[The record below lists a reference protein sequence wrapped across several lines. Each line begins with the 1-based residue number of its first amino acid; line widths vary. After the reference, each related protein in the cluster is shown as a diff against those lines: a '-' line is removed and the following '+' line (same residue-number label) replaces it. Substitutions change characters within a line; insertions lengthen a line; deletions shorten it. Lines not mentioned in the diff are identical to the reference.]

1 MNKNKRI
8 IMVLSVLALVGM
20 VVFLSTAAPV
30 DAQTSTTL
38 SMSPSPY
45 FACVGENTVIYVR
58 VTDVVNLQA
67 YDISGTFTPA
77 NSQAISIINV
87 ENAGWLTPFMTLFPV
102 WDNTAGLF
110 GLAGTKLYAPGM
122 TGDGNL
128 IKITFQA
135 LVPNQTV
142 YFTIDE
148 PTEYAVLSTGA
159 GTKIPFITP
168 AGYDGVVYT
177 KPAGTCNPT
186 EVKIKYLKTNRKPY
200 AATVSWQTVSDE
212 EVLYFNVYRSWNKS
226 GSPKNLLT
234 KSPIP
239 VILDGTLNGHRYSFI
254 DKLLN
259 PSKDYYYWLEA
270 VDTSMVSKMFGPVVA
285 RKTILAYK
293 Q

>member
-1 MNKNKRI
+1 MKKLNRI
-8 IMVLSVLALVGM
+8 LTVLSVLGLVGIL
-20 VVFLSTAAPV
+20 VFLSTAAPV
-30 DAQTSTTL
+30 DAQTSTML

-45 FACVGENTVIYVR
+45 FACVGENTVIYIR
-58 VTDVVNLQA
+58 VTNVVNLQA
-67 YDISGTFTPA
+67 YDVTGSFTPA
-77 NSQAISIINV
+77 NNQVIAISNI
-87 ENAGWLTPFMTLFPV
+87 ENGGWLTPSFTMFPT
-102 WDNTAGLF
+102 WNNTSGTF
-110 GLAGTKLYAPGM
+110 GLVGVKTASPGN

-135 LVPNQTV
+135 LVPGQTV

-148 PTEYAVLSTGA
+148 PTGAVLSNGN
-159 GTKIPFITP
+159 GVKIPFTTP

-177 KPAGTCNPT
+177 RPAGTCNPT

-200 AATVSWQTVSDE
+200 ATTVSWQTVSDE

-226 GSPKNLLT
+226 GSPRTLLT

-239 VILDGTLNGHRYSFI
+239 VILDGTLLGHRYSFI
-254 DKLLN
+254 DKKLN

-270 VDTSMVSKMFGPVVA
+270 VDTSMGSKMFGPKIA
-285 RKTILAYK
+285 QKTVTATL